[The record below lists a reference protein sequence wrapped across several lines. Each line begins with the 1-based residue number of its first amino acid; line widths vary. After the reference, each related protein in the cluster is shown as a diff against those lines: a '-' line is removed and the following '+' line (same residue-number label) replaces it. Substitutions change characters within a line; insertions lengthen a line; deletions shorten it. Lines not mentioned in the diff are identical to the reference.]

1 MLHFKAWVQFVDEQ
15 GKTRQYAT
23 TVAAQ
28 NEFEAINRFHE
39 IYGPECLIG
48 WIKEV
53 KLYGLQR

>member
-1 MLHFKAWVQFVDEQ
+1 MLHFKAWVQFVNEIGQ
-15 GKTRQYAT
+15 TRQYAT